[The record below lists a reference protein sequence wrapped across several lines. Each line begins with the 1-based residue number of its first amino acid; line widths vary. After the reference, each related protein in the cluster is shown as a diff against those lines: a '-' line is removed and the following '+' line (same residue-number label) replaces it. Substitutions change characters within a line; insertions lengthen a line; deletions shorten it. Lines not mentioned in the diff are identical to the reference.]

1 MFNFMDVKSGLETLN
16 NTAAFMRSQLNQ
28 RWDYKKKKKKS
39 PLNKTERLLKL

>member
-1 MFNFMDVKSGLETLN
+1 MDVTSGLETLN

-28 RWDYKKKKKKS
+28 RWDYKKKKKS